1 MFAALIYFLT
11 CLLTRRSA
19 VLFSLALTTVFS
31 ISILEEFSFLAYLLG
46 FFMFPSTFLWSIGV
60 HGIWGGY
67 FSFVPIFFGVLAF
80 VWDLLAVA
88 YDVIKL
94 NTHFEKNL

>member
-1 MFAALIYFLT
+1 MFAVLIYFLT
-11 CLLTRRSA
+11 CLLTRRSG

-31 ISILEEFSFLAYLLG
+31 IGILEGFSFLAYLAG

-67 FSFVPIFFGVLAF
+67 FSFVPIFLGILTFI
-80 VWDLLAVA
+80 WDLLAFIG
-88 YDVIKL
+88 DVVKL
-94 NTHFEKNL
+94 IGQFEKAI